1 MRIAYEYAIDWFQL
15 KFEEYIRKCSNGEV
29 LHYVVPYAD
38 GRMWSSRTRVVY
50 PNTDYT
56 ITDASMGDPAAVFTH
71 IDGKPYILLCPK
83 GDTNS
88 YEPVLGLW
96 NEEVIGEVADI
107 HVDES
112 INTQYLITTAVV
124 DLRRSGFKYVVYGDM
139 TSKPVIYANDE
150 IEYASR
156 VMTMGFG
163 DHIVICLTGVIDVE
177 IKVMKKR
184 DTDER

>member
-156 VMTMGFG
+156 VMTMGLG